1 MGSAI
6 GPVRTQLRDVE
17 EQVTGLKDTLS
28 AAQNTI
34 TSLDMAQKKTTDS
47 ISSQDAAIDALKVTT
62 QATDVTVADI
72 AGIYFHISLAL
83 LLTLELYRKLNAS

>member
-6 GPVRTQLRDVE
+6 GPMRTQLRDVE

-34 TSLDMAQKKTTDS
+34 TSLDMAQKKTSDAIT
-47 ISSQDAAIDALKVTT
+47 SQDAAIDALKVTT
-62 QATDVTVADI
+62 HATDGTVADI
-72 AGIYFHISLAL
+72 AGIYFHITL
-83 LLTLELYRKLNAS
+83 LSVPNLPT

>member
-28 AAQNTI
+28 ATQNTV

-72 AGIYFHISLAL
+72 AGIYFHISLVL
-83 LLTLELYRKLNAS
+83 LLTQELYRKLNAS